1 MSLATAV
8 CHTPVSVHWFLCVP
22 VSELWWAPAMPRAA
36 AGTGLP
42 KGRCWCP
49 GPCAWLDIRCAA
61 VLSTWSLFP
70 ASSPLCLHSG
80 SVVWHPWGGVIVKQR
95 RKRKRGEAQPA
106 QSLPQNLLAH
116 LRGWVV
122 LGKGT
127 SITSLSYF
135 LGCSSYEC
143 IEVLCENFPEYVKF
157 FLKKK
162 LGGYAF
168 THKKCSA
175 FWGCVVIQRWSWLP
189 TAESLCD
196 SQRVLWEIS

>member
-157 FLKKK
+157 FLKKNWEDTLSHTK
-162 LGGYAF
+162 SVQLFEAALSSSAGADYLQQRACV
-168 THKKCSA
+168 THRGSC
-175 FWGCVVIQRWSWLP
+175 GR
-189 TAESLCD
+189 
-196 SQRVLWEIS
+196 